1 MRFDTV
7 CNGLRRTS
15 VDNHRDVFVFRRE
28 VADASQRHLQDRSVA
43 SGTAEDFQDLFTAA
57 VADVPLVVLGLKH
70 QVGEQ
75 AERSLEEI
83 EVAFVDD
90 SAFLAW
96 GRVARGLVGE
106 PEAQG
111 AGGVAGA
118 ELYDLRRVAKV

>member
-1 MRFDTV
+1 M
-7 CNGLRRTS
+7 S
-15 VDNHRDVFVFRRE
+15 
-28 VADASQRHLQDRSVA
+28 
-43 SGTAEDFQDLFTAA
+43 
-57 VADVPLVVLGLKH
+57 
-70 QVGEQ
+70 
-75 AERSLEEI
+75 SLEEI

-118 ELYDLRRVAKV
+118 ELYDLRRVAKA

>member
-1 MRFDTV
+1 M
-7 CNGLRRTS
+7 S
-15 VDNHRDVFVFRRE
+15 
-28 VADASQRHLQDRSVA
+28 
-43 SGTAEDFQDLFTAA
+43 
-57 VADVPLVVLGLKH
+57 
-70 QVGEQ
+70 
-75 AERSLEEI
+75 SLEEI

-118 ELYDLRRVAKV
+118 ELYDLRRVAKAQRASGDSPVRGYVAGGLRGVEP